1 VKYFV
6 TGATGFIGRHLVER
20 LLEREGTIYVLVREG
35 SRARLEELM
44 SRWGALPDRIVP
56 VIGDLTSPM
65 LAVSDDDAKQLED
78 VDHFFHLAAVYDMSA
93 DEETNR
99 RSNVEGTKNAVDLAN
114 RLRAKHFHHASS
126 IAVSGRYR
134 GLFREEMFDE
144 GQKLTDP
151 YSQTKF
157 ESEKLVRERAQVPWR
172 VYRPGIVVGH
182 SQTGEMDKI
191 DGPYYFFKVIQRL
204 RSLLPPWMPT
214 IGLEGGKINIV
225 PVDYVA
231 AAMDHIA
238 HQDGLDGQ
246 AFHLTDPN
254 PKSAGQVINVFAR
267 AAHAPEA
274 TMRIDRQMMDVV
286 PKQARKMIAQLP
298 PVKRITDQ
306 VLGDFGIP
314 REVLSFIDYPSDY
327 DNRDAQRAL
336 EGTGITVP
344 ALDAYADRLW
354 DYWERNLDPDLF
366 KDRSLRGAIEGKVVV
381 ITGASSGIGEALALR
396 VGEAGGIAVLV
407 ARSEEK
413 LNEVKA
419 QIEEAGG
426 TAHVHPGNLAELDDC
441 DRLVEE
447 ITAAHGRVDILVNNA
462 GRSIRRSIANSYDR
476 FHDFQR
482 TMQLNYFGALKLII
496 GFLPGMRERKS
507 GHVINVSSIGAQTN
521 TPRFS
526 AYVASKSALD
536 AFSRSIASEL
546 VDDHVHITT
555 VYMPLVRTPMI
566 APTGMYDAFPT
577 ATPEEAADLITRAMI
592 YKPKKVATRLG
603 TFGEVLYAVAP
614 KSVDVILNTAFKLF
628 PESAAARGEKRKDE
642 QVSTEGVAFAHLM
655 RGVHW

>member
-1 VKYFV
+1 MYFV
-6 TGATGFIGRHLVER
+6 TGATGFIGRHLVEH
-20 LLEREGTIYVLVREG
+20 LLAREGTIYLLVREG
-35 SRARLEELM
+35 SRARLEELVA
-44 SRWGALPDRIVP
+44 RWNAPPDRIVP
-56 VIGDLTSPM
+56 VTGDLAAPM
-65 LAVSDDDAKQLED
+65 LGVAGEDAKALED
-78 VDHFFHLAAVYDMSA
+78 VDHFFHLAAVYDMST

-99 RSNVEGTKNAVDLAN
+99 RSNVEGTKHAVDLAN
-114 RLRAKHFHHASS
+114 RLRAKRLHHVSS

-134 GLFREEMFDE
+134 GLFREDMFDE
-144 GQKLTDP
+144 GQKLADP
-151 YSQTKF
+151 YSHTKF
-157 ESEKLVRERAQVPWR
+157 ESEKIVRERAQVPWR

-191 DGPYYFFKVIQRL
+191 DGPYYFFKVLQRL
-204 RSLLPPWMPT
+204 RNVVPPWMPVV
-214 IGLEGGKINIV
+214 GLEGGRINIV
-225 PVDYVA
+225 PVDFVA

-238 HQDGLDGQ
+238 HEDGLDGQ

-254 PKSAGQVINVFAR
+254 PKTAGQVMNTFAR
-267 AAHAPEA
+267 AGHAPEA
-274 TMRIDRQMMDVV
+274 SMRIDRQMMNVV
-286 PKQARKMIAQLP
+286 PKQARSMIAQLP

-314 REVLSFIDYPSDY
+314 REVLTYIDYPSDY
-327 DNRDAQRAL
+327 DSRDAQRAL
-336 EGTGITVP
+336 EGTGISVP
-344 ALDAYADRLW
+344 ALEAYSDRLW

-381 ITGASSGIGEALALR
+381 ITGASSGIGEAVALR

-426 TAHVHPGNLAELDDC
+426 VAHVHPGNLSELDDC

-447 ITAAHGRVDILVNNA
+447 ILAAHGRVDVLINNA
-462 GRSIRRSIANSYDR
+462 GRSIRRSIKNSYDR
-476 FHDFQR
+476 FHDYQR
-482 TMQLNYFGALKLII
+482 TMQLNYFGALKMII
-496 GFLPGMRERKS
+496 GFMPGMRERQS
-507 GHVINVSSIGAQTN
+507 GHIINVSSIGAQTN

-536 AFSRSIASEL
+536 AFSRSIASEI
-546 VDDHVHITT
+546 VDDHVYITT

-566 APTGMYDAFPT
+566 APTGIYDAFPT
-577 ATPEEAADLITRAMI
+577 ATPEEAADMVTRAMI
-592 YKPKKVATRLG
+592 YRPKKVATRLG
-603 TFGEVLYAVAP
+603 TFGEVLYAIAP

-642 QVSTEGVAFAHLM
+642 EVSAEGVAFAHLM